1 MKKPLKRHKALI
13 PLSRQHHYGL
23 LLSWK
28 LREGFKKNIDLERIK
43 NYTDWFWQ
51 HHLIPHFDAEEQ
63 HIFPILGE
71 ENDLV
76 KKAITE
82 HRRLKDL
89 FNEEVE
95 IKSALQAIEE
105 ELQSHIRFEERV
117 LFQEI
122 QEIATPAQLAKIEE
136 IHQES
141 ETAEEWEDEFW
152 VK

>member
-28 LREGFKKNIDLERIK
+28 LREGFKKNIDLERMK

-51 HHLIPHFDAEEQ
+51 YHLIPHFDTEEQ
-63 HIFPILGE
+63 HIFPILGR

-76 KKAITE
+76 RKAITE

-89 FNEEVE
+89 FNEAVEV
-95 IKSALQAIEE
+95 KSALQAIEE
-105 ELQSHIRFEERV
+105 ELQSHIRYEERV

-141 ETAEEWEDEFW
+141 KTAEEWEDEFW
-152 VK
+152 LK